1 MSSQSSLRLSLKRR
15 TKIKM
20 KFRGVGCR
28 RHNPFQLE
36 IAKPIVIAVHDH
48 IIVGKHKLGVLSLK
62 IVGQSGMVLANNE
75 SASRP
80 AVKLRVTQ
88 RQGSESHASSTG
100 IRVNHRPH
108 VIARFGADRKIPN

>member
-1 MSSQSSLRLSLKRR
+1 MSSQSSLRRSLKRR

-36 IAKPIVIAVHDH
+36 MAKPIGIAVHDH
-48 IIVGKHKLGVLSLK
+48 IIVGKHELGVLSLK

-80 AVKLRVTQ
+80 AVERRVTQ
-88 RQGSESHASSTG
+88 RKGRSPVLRQLAFAS
-100 IRVNHRPH
+100 
-108 VIARFGADRKIPN
+108 